1 METLLFIIILFP
13 LVKGLCMALK
23 PRMKRKPQQ
32 ARPAV
37 QSNATDNLNALAA
50 LQAQRETIENTI
62 AELTGWL
69 DVSETAAET
78 LRVRN
83 AIAAQ
88 YGKLATVEKN
98 IKKLTG

>member
-1 METLLFIIILFP
+1 METLLFFIILIP
-13 LVKGLCMALK
+13 LVKGICMALK
-23 PRMKRKPQQ
+23 PRRKHKPQQ
-32 ARPAV
+32 ARPAA
-37 QSNATDNLNALAA
+37 QSKATDNLNALTA

>member
-1 METLLFIIILFP
+1 METLLFFIILIS
-13 LVKGLCMALK
+13 LVNGVCMALK

-32 ARPAV
+32 ARPTA
-37 QSNATDNLNALAA
+37 QSKATDNLNALAA

-83 AIAAQ
+83 AISAQ

>member
-1 METLLFIIILFP
+1 MATVLFFIILWLIC
-13 LVKGLCMALK
+13 KGLKSLY
-23 PRMKRKPQQ
+23 KRI
-32 ARPAV
+32 PATYE
-37 QSNATDNLNALAA
+37 NDNMAA
-50 LQAQRETIENTI
+50 LLALQQQRETIENTI

-83 AIAAQ
+83 AIATQ